1 MIFNNN
7 KLDDPLSGPE
17 LPLWAI
23 KLNLHHHS
31 PTQDNIPDG
40 AWLMKYVILTQE
52 ERRLLPANA
61 QMKAGVAVGDV
72 LQQYYSDTIWKLN
85 PLTKKLMPYAN
96 ALQYADKQQL
106 INDNLDKFR
115 KYEPVDDKDREKFE
129 KYQQEIIEII
139 TNGFS
144 ALEEIGAANL
154 GPITCEEQISIPQ
167 EKTKCNIPVVG
178 RTDFTFGGV
187 SADDGSQQSFPSLIL
202 ELKTTYS
209 KLGKVKKNGER
220 SFISLSTPAAPSFSH
235 LKQCAFYAAR
245 YDFKVPIKLL
255 YVNKSGYKYFD
266 SSNCND
272 LTQEGLEK
280 NFRIMLSTFRR
291 REKILGQFE
300 NKDAN
305 NIIKSAIEMI
315 DPNFDHPFAW
325 HNFGEEH
332 LKRAK
337 QLWNFT

>member
-1 MIFNNN
+1 MILNN
-7 KLDDPLSGPE
+7 KELQDPLNENVLPE
-17 LPLWAI
+17 FAT
-23 KLNLHHHS
+23 KLGLHHHS
-31 PTQDNIPDG
+31 PTQQAIPDG
-40 AWLMKYVILTQE
+40 AWIFKYGILTQE

-96 ALQYADKQQL
+96 ALQKADKQEL

-115 KYEPVDDKDREKFE
+115 KYEPADDKDREKFE
-129 KYQQEIIEII
+129 KYQQEIVEVI

-167 EKTKCNIPVVG
+167 EVSSLLLPVVG

-187 SADDGSQQSFPSLIL
+187 SAGGSSQQSFPSLIL
-202 ELKTTYS
+202 ELKTTWS

-220 SFISLSTPAAPSFSH
+220 SFISLSSPAAPSFTH
-235 LKQCAFYAAR
+235 LTQCAFYAAK
-245 YDFKVPIKLL
+245 YDYKAPIKLL
-255 YVNKSGYKYFD
+255 YVNKNGYKIFD
-266 SSNCND
+266 SSNCSD
-272 LTQEGLEK
+272 LTQEGLQK
-280 NFRIMLSTFRR
+280 NFKIMCNVFRR

-300 NKDAN
+300 KKDPQ
-305 NIIKSAIEMI
+305 NILKSAIEII
-315 DPNFDHPFAW
+315 DPNFDHPYCW
-325 HNFGEEH
+325 HNIGDEN
-332 LKRAK
+332 LRRAK